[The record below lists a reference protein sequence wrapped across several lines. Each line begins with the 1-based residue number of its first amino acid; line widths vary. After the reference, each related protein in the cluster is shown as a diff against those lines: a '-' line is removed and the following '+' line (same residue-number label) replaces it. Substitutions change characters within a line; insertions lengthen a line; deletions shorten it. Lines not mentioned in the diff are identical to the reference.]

1 MKVLV
6 LCHSYPPTWVA
17 GVERLTAQVAE
28 TLAARRH
35 EVTVVT
41 RRPAAE
47 PRTFV
52 LERDTR
58 GGVPVVA
65 IAGGGGESG
74 HFPAREPTLER
85 IFERLLVEIDPDV
98 VLVTHL
104 LYHSP
109 GDVDVAHRWGV
120 PVVLEL
126 HDHFAICPRAHLQ
139 RTSGDPCDGPEGGR
153 ACARYCFPDLPE
165 TELRWALRAKSFAEA
180 VRGADEVVAPSR
192 FLAEELA
199 PLRGSGPP
207 IRVLDNAV
215 PELGPVLRPE
225 RDADA
230 RLHLASIGV
239 TTAHKGFHVVLD
251 ALRLAEIPA
260 RYTIFGIPLQ
270 PAASELRE
278 AAEEIPGLEL
288 RLFGG
293 FQPAHLPVLLADAD
307 VAIVPSLVPETFSI
321 VAREAFACGVPV
333 IASRIGALPEAIR
346 PGEDGWLFE
355 PGDSIELAELI
366 GRIDE
371 NRDLLSDAA
380 ERVRSSDLVSVRER
394 TIRVERLLEEVVAR
408 GTGDDDAEGL
418 ELRLMRDALAEEDA
432 ARRSGLASRR

>member
-28 TLAARRH
+28 TLTSRRH

-41 RRPAAE
+41 RRPAVE

-58 GGVPVVA
+58 GGVPVVT

-74 HFPAREPTLER
+74 HFPALEPALER

-98 VLVTHL
+98 VLATHL

-109 GDVDVAHRWGV
+109 GCVDVAHRWGV
-120 PVVLEL
+120 PIVLEL

-153 ACARYCFPDLPE
+153 ACARHCFPDMPE
-165 TELRWALRAKSFAEA
+165 AELRWALRAKSFAEA

-192 FLAEELA
+192 FLADELA
-199 PLRGSGPP
+199 PLRGSGLP
-207 IRVLDNAV
+207 IKVLDNAV

-225 RDADA
+225 RDPDA
-230 RLHLASIGV
+230 PLHLASIGV
-239 TTAHKGFHVVLD
+239 TTEHKGFHVVVE

-260 RYTIFGIPLQ
+260 RYTIFGLPLQ

-278 AAEEIPGLEL
+278 AAEAVPGLEL

-293 FQPAHLPVLLADAD
+293 FQPAHLPVLLADVDAA
-307 VAIVPSLVPETFSI
+307 VVPSLVPETFSI
-321 VAREAFACGVPV
+321 VTREAFACGLPV
-333 IASRIGALPEAIR
+333 LASRIGALPEALR
-346 PGEDGWLFE
+346 HGEDGWLFE
-355 PGDSIELAELI
+355 PGDSIELAALI
-366 GRIDE
+366 CRIDE
-371 NRDLLSDAA
+371 HRDLLSDAA
-380 ERVRSSDLVSVRER
+380 GRVRSKDRVGVRER

-408 GTGDDDAEGL
+408 GAGEDDAEGL
-418 ELRLMRDALAEEDA
+418 ELRLMREALAEEDA
-432 ARRSGLASRR
+432 VRRSGLASRR

>member
-28 TLAARRH
+28 TLTSRRH

-41 RRPAAE
+41 RRPAVE

-58 GGVPVVA
+58 GGVPVVT
-65 IAGGGGESG
+65 IAGAGGESG
-74 HFPAREPTLER
+74 HFPAREPALER

-98 VLVTHL
+98 VLATHL

-109 GDVDVAHRWGV
+109 GCVDVAHRWGV
-120 PVVLEL
+120 PIVLEL

-153 ACARYCFPDLPE
+153 ACARHCFPDMPE
-165 TELRWALRAKSFAEA
+165 AELRWALRAKSFAEA

-192 FLAEELA
+192 FLADELA
-199 PLRGSGPP
+199 PLRGSGLP
-207 IRVLDNAV
+207 IKVLDNAV

-225 RDADA
+225 RDPDA
-230 RLHLASIGV
+230 PLHLASIGV
-239 TTAHKGFHVVLD
+239 TTEHKGFHVVVE
-251 ALRLAEIPA
+251 ALRLVEIPA
-260 RYTIFGIPLQ
+260 RYTIFGLPLQ

-278 AAEEIPGLEL
+278 AAEAVPGLEL

-293 FQPAHLPVLLADAD
+293 FQPAHLPVLLADVDAA
-307 VAIVPSLVPETFSI
+307 VVPSLVPETFSI
-321 VAREAFACGVPV
+321 VTREAFACGLPV

-346 PGEDGWLFE
+346 HGEDGWLFE
-355 PGDSIELAELI
+355 PGDSIELAALI
-366 GRIDE
+366 CRIDE
-371 NRDLLSDAA
+371 HRDLLSDAA
-380 ERVRSSDLVSVRER
+380 GRVRSKGRVGVRER

-408 GTGDDDAEGL
+408 GAGEDDAEGL
-418 ELRLMRDALAEEDA
+418 ELRLMREALAEEDA
-432 ARRSGLASRR
+432 VRRSGLASRR

>member
-6 LCHSYPPTWVA
+6 VCHGYPPTGVA
-17 GVERLTAQVAE
+17 GVERLTAQVSAG
-28 TLAARRH
+28 LVARRH

-47 PRTFV
+47 PPTFV

-58 GGVPVVA
+58 EGVPVVT
-65 IAGGGGESG
+65 IAGGGGSG
-74 HFPAREPTLER
+74 SENFPATEPTLER
-85 IFERLLVEIDPDV
+85 VFERLVVELEPDV

-104 LYHSP
+104 MHHSP
-109 GDVDVAHRWGV
+109 GYVDVAHRWGV

-126 HDHFAICPRAHLQ
+126 HDHFAVCPRAHLQ
-139 RTSGDPCDGPEGGR
+139 RRSGDPCDGPEAGR
-153 ACARYCFPDLPE
+153 ACARYCFSSQSE
-165 TELRWALRAKSFAEA
+165 AELRWALRSKSFAEA
-180 VRGADEVVAPSR
+180 LRSAAEVVAPSR
-192 FLAEELA
+192 FLAAELA
-199 PLRGSGPP
+199 PLRGSSPP
-207 IRVLDNAV
+207 IQVLDNAV

-230 RLHLASIGV
+230 PLHLASIGV

-260 RYTIFGIPLQ
+260 RYTILGTALQ

-278 AAEEIPGLEL
+278 AAEKAPNLEL

-293 FQPAHLPVLLADAD
+293 FLPIHLPVLLADAD
-307 VAIVPSLVPETFSI
+307 AVVVPSLVPETFSI
-321 VAREAFACGVPV
+321 VAREAFACGLPV

-355 PGDSIELAELI
+355 PGDSAELAALI
-366 GRIDE
+366 HRLDE
-371 NRDLLSDAA
+371 NRRLLSDAA
-380 ERVRSSDLVSVRER
+380 RSIRSGELVSVAER

-408 GTGDDDAEGL
+408 GPRGEDAEAP
-418 ELRLMRDALAEEDA
+418 ELRLMREALAEADT
-432 ARRSGLASRR
+432 ARRLRVS

>member
-6 LCHSYPPTWVA
+6 VCQGYPPTWVA

-28 TLAARRH
+28 RLTSRRH

-47 PRTFV
+47 PRTLV

-58 GGVPVVA
+58 GGVPVVT

-74 HFPAREPTLER
+74 HFPAGGPTLER
-85 IFERLLVEIDPDV
+85 IFERLLVEFDPDV
-98 VLVTHL
+98 VLATHL

-109 GDVDVAHRWGV
+109 GYVDVAHRWGV

-139 RTSGDPCDGPEGGR
+139 RTSGDLCGGPEGGR

-165 TELRWALRAKSFAEA
+165 AELRWALRAKSFAEA
-180 VRGADEVVAPSR
+180 VRGADEVVVPSR
-192 FLAEELA
+192 FLADEFA
-199 PLRGSGPP
+199 PLRGSGLP
-207 IRVLDNAV
+207 IKVLDNAV
-215 PELGPVLRPE
+215 PEFGPVLRPD
-225 RDADA
+225 RDPDA
-230 RLHLASIGV
+230 PLHLASIGV
-239 TTAHKGFHVVLD
+239 TTEHKGFHVVVE

-260 RYTIFGIPLQ
+260 RYTILGIPLQ

-278 AAEEIPGLEL
+278 AAEAVPGLEL

-293 FQPAHLPVLLADAD
+293 FQPAHLPVLLADVDA
-307 VAIVPSLVPETFSI
+307 AIVPSLVPETFSI
-321 VAREAFACGVPV
+321 VTREAFACGLPV

-346 PGEDGWLFE
+346 PGENGWLFK
-355 PGDSIELAELI
+355 PGDSIELAALI
-366 GRIDE
+366 CRIDE

-380 ERVRSSDLVSVRER
+380 DRVRSSDLVGVRER

-408 GTGDDDAEGL
+408 GAGEDDAEGL

-432 ARRSGLASRR
+432 ARRQGLASPR